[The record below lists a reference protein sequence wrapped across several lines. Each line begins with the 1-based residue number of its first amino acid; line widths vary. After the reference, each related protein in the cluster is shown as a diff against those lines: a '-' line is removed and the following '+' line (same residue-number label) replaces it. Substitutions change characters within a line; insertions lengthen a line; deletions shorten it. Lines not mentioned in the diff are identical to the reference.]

1 MANSRGQKRRGGNA
15 NPNHRKLVAVVCSLL
30 GLLAAGFSFVIQE
43 YGGQGFVP
51 TWNQLY
57 DWLDVSDEAPD
68 PQVIASG
75 ETSVTFLDVGQGDSV
90 LLCQDDNFCLI
101 DAGTTDSAEGLIS
114 DLRACG
120 VEELDYVVMTHP
132 HADHIGGMPDVLET
146 FPTGMLIL
154 PDLTEYDEESAGL
167 ERTLDAAAENGV
179 PMYVALDGDTFA
191 LGSGTLTVLQAG
203 ETPENPDQG
212 IDANNLSL
220 CLRYTA
226 GSFAFVDTGDAE
238 QEVERQLVNR
248 YGDDLKAN
256 LLKAAHHG
264 SSTSNTEEFLS
275 EVSPDIVVASC
286 GLNNDY
292 GHPHAEVVD
301 RIQAIG
307 AEFYRTDYDGT
318 VTVVYDSNGIQ
329 VHCTSD
335 SEVQDPAA

>member
-1 MANSRGQKRRGGNA
+1 
-15 NPNHRKLVAVVCSLL
+15 
-30 GLLAAGFSFVIQE
+30 
-43 YGGQGFVP
+43 
-51 TWNQLY
+51 
-57 DWLDVSDEAPD
+57 
-68 PQVIASG
+68 
-75 ETSVTFLDVGQGDSV
+75 
-90 LLCQDDNFCLI
+90 
-101 DAGTTDSAEGLIS
+101 
-114 DLRACG
+114 
-120 VEELDYVVMTHP
+120 
-132 HADHIGGMPDVLET
+132 
-146 FPTGMLIL
+146 
-154 PDLTEYDEESAGL
+154 
-167 ERTLDAAAENGV
+167 
-179 PMYVALDGDTFA
+179 MYVALDGDTFA

-203 ETPENPDQG
+203 ETPENPDQE

-226 GSFAFVDTGDAE
+226 GGFAFVDTGDAE

-275 EVSPDIVVASC
+275 AVSPDIVVASC